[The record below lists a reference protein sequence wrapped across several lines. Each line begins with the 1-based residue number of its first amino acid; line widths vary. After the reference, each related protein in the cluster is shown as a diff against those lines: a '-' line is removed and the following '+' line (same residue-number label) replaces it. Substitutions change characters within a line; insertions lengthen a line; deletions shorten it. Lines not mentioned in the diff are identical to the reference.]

1 MSERAGRKLS
11 GIIFVGK
18 TAERSVTNAANT
30 SSGTVASDQL
40 MSTGF
45 SREMPKTRR
54 SENLGPENH
63 QNVGARLSLAF
74 TLSVE
79 QIYLC
84 RIYVDERRGIL
95 DGPPIKKGF
104 DCARCLCIC
113 QAFFSTVYF
122 RIVQ

>member
-45 SREMPKTRR
+45 SREMPKTTRRR
-54 SENLGPENH
+54 SENLGLEKH
-63 QNVGARLSLAF
+63 QKLGARLSVAF
-74 TLSVE
+74 TLSLE
-79 QIYLC
+79 QIYVC
-84 RIYVDERRGIL
+84 PIYVDERGGIL
-95 DGPPIKKGF
+95 DKPPIKKVF
-104 DCARCLCIC
+104 DCARCLCTLVG
-113 QAFFSTVYF
+113 FSPLRV
-122 RIVQ
+122 

>member
-45 SREMPKTRR
+45 SREMPKTR
-54 SENLGPENH
+54 SENLGLKNH
-63 QNVGARLSLAF
+63 QKLGRDFL
-74 TLSVE
+74 
-79 QIYLC
+79 
-84 RIYVDERRGIL
+84 
-95 DGPPIKKGF
+95 
-104 DCARCLCIC
+104 
-113 QAFFSTVYF
+113 
-122 RIVQ
+122 